1 MRPRTI
7 LLPFLLTAA
16 FLSGPFLFAYTCNK
30 DKAGPIGITV
40 EKIEKI
46 TAFDSPTDVR
56 ITLRSEAETPVRV
69 GLAVRSIDTVKIIG
83 EAKKE
88 VEVPAKGTAEVVFQ
102 VACEPG
108 TFSAH
113 YPVHVFG
120 TFEFAGRSE
129 KLQPVQVFETDFG
142 PLGVSPRIVGR
153 SDDGTEVKL
162 GEMITDAARLPVFAL
177 PEQGGLFLPNL
188 QAQRVVWNFDGGA
201 SHFLPI
207 GFSGTDETSR
217 VSFVPVVIAR
227 GGVVREAFSVHP
239 PWFGGPGTL
248 FAEYRIRLPQAKPIR
263 LTYYAAMRDL
273 SPGEPESDGITF
285 RTWVDDQAV
294 SAVHVTDKNWV
305 PVEVDLSSF
314 AGKEILLRLES
325 DPGPARDTT
334 CDNGFW
340 GDPLLFCGDKPKML
354 PAAEKGAL
362 FAENLKAIQTGK
374 SPSDKTF
381 VYDLDGGLRAAVTFG
396 NHGFLDGVI
405 GLGDAK
411 EQVQYDGLRV
421 WLEGQQL
428 GSLSSSH
435 FCGDWT
441 PIAAAPN
448 SASTATESV
457 FEQRVRSAGGELN
470 MRYAIRK
477 NGPAVQLSVECDKD
491 EAITNIEFGPTTQHA
506 NRVYFGHGYCIE
518 EPEAFQ
524 AYDGGHGL
532 STSHVGAD
540 FENGLSLLMGTTFPP
555 EHFKVDPKIKL
566 YTLSVYPGT
575 TLTLLPGTKGAIDCA
590 VRYRPI
596 YDKKAAPGTAK
607 KAGRFAFDWWGGSFA
622 DQTKIM
628 QQCIDYGITDALVIN
643 HNWQHWGYDNRL
655 PDIWPPNPRIGT
667 LEEMKETLELC
678 RKHDILY
685 GLHDNYIDFY
695 PDADDFSYGLTAFE
709 KSGLPK
715 KGWNNYGIEA
725 QAYQFLPKNIF
736 PFLKRNFDLM
746 SPNLEQTTY
755 FVDVFASINLM
766 NYWDRDGKLHSRR
779 ETLDSWNRAFDDIR
793 ERLGDDNPTISEAG
807 SDFLIGHLDGADC
820 QFLLLSPH
828 SGDFR
833 IPIKCK
839 NWSRVPWFDAV
850 NHTRLALHG
859 VGYDSR
865 YVANRGYD
873 LHGYASDDY
882 LTAEVL
888 TGHAL
893 QVGIGTPL
901 RDIVRKY
908 WLLQPLMRRLAD
920 QEIESVEFADGN
932 INRLIIKWS
941 DGTKIFVN
949 RDREDWNPTDKDDS
963 SIFMIPQYGFLED
976 RPVSG
981 VYRLEG
987 ELIELSIDRKPNG
1000 DIGDYFNPRSQTSR
1014 DYLPVLPIAEK
1025 FESLGENRFRLDMN
1039 WKVFR
1044 PLTKRKDMRDYACF
1058 LHLEEP
1064 QYAWFHKPKMIPVGS
1079 VFPTL
1084 PTSQW
1089 EKDQTVS
1096 SGEILFPKEFPS
1108 GTYNVLVGFWDASG
1122 YQSRPAVLG
1131 LTPDNSRIQIGRLT
1145 VEKQGD
1151 NVVKMSFEPTTED
1164 APELFERLLP
1174 NEKPKLEDVL
1184 LFYFN
1189 GAARYVERNNGDRE
1203 LTPLPG
1209 EREFEC
1215 LLKEGIQSVLAV
1227 DREGKTIREVPIE
1240 YDSELKQSKFT
1251 TREGEFR
1258 YILKASAGK

>member
-1 MRPRTI
+1 MRPRKI
-7 LLPFLLTAA
+7 LLPFLIAAA
-16 FLSGPFLFAYTCNK
+16 FLSGQFLFAYTCNK
-30 DKAGPIGITV
+30 DKAGPIEITV

-46 TAFDSPTDVR
+46 TAFDTPADVR
-56 ITLRSEAETPVRV
+56 ITLRSEAETPVRL
-69 GLAVRSIDTVKIIG
+69 GLTARSIDTVKIIG

-88 VEVPAKGTAEVVFQ
+88 VDVPAKGTAEAVFQ

-142 PLGVSPRIVGR
+142 PLGVAPRVVGR

-162 GEMITDAARLPVFAL
+162 GEVITDAARLPVFAL

-227 GGVVREAFSVHP
+227 GGIVREAFSVHP

-248 FAEYRIRLPQAKPIR
+248 FAEYRIRLPKAKPIR
-263 LTYYAAMRDL
+263 LSYYAAMRDL

-294 SAVHVTDKNWV
+294 HSANITDKNWV

-340 GDPLLFCGDKPKML
+340 GDPLLFCGDKPKL
-354 PAAEKGAL
+354 LLAAEKTAL
-362 FAENLKAIQTGK
+362 FAENLKAVQTGK
-374 SPSDKTF
+374 SPSDQTL

-405 GLGDAK
+405 GLGNEK

-441 PIAAAPN
+441 HNAT
-448 SASTATESV
+448 ASTATESV
-457 FEQRVRSAGGELN
+457 FEQRIRSAGGELN

-518 EPEAFQ
+518 EPDAFQ
-524 AYDGGHGL
+524 MTDGGHGL

-555 EHFKVDPKIKL
+555 EHFKVDPKINL

-590 VRYRPI
+590 IRYRPI

-607 KAGRFAFDWWGGSFA
+607 KAGRFAFDWWGGRFA
-622 DQTKIM
+622 DQTKIL

-667 LEEMKETLELC
+667 TEEIKETIELC
-678 RKHDILY
+678 KKHGILY

-695 PDADDFSYGLTAFE
+695 PDADDFSYSLTAFE

-725 QAYQFLPKNIF
+725 QSYQFLPKNIF

-779 ETLDSWNRAFDDIR
+779 ETLDCWNRAFDDIR
-793 ERLGDDNPTISEAG
+793 ERLGNDNPTISEAG

-901 RDIVRKY
+901 RDVVRKY
-908 WLLQPLMRRLAD
+908 WLLQPLMRQLAD

-932 INRLIIKWS
+932 INRLIIQWS
-941 DGTKIFVN
+941 GDTTIFVN
-949 RDREDWNPTDKDDS
+949 RGKEDWELGEDMFNAFTS
-963 SIFMIPQYGFLED
+963 GVFQEAILPQYGFQAIF
-976 RPVSG
+976 
-981 VYRLEG
+981 RLGNNCGIFSENGQIVEG
-987 ELIELSIDRKPNG
+987 FIGMVDSKAYVNLRRKVA
-1000 DIGDYFNPRSQTSR
+1000 R

-1025 FESLGENRFRLDMN
+1025 FESLGENRFRFDMN

-1044 PLTKRKDMRDYACF
+1044 PLTKRNDMRDYACF
-1058 LHLEEP
+1058 IHLEEP

-1084 PTSQW
+1084 PSSQW
-1089 EKDQTVS
+1089 EKDQTVA
-1096 SGEILFPKEFPS
+1096 SGELLFPKEFPS

-1122 YQSRPAVLG
+1122 DQSRPAVLG
-1131 LTPDNSRIQIGRLT
+1131 LTPDNSRVQIGRLT

-1174 NEKPKLEDVL
+1174 NDNVIA
-1184 LFYFN
+1184 
-1189 GAARYVERNNGDRE
+1189 GACRSIIKQVGVMEV
-1203 LTPLPG
+1203 TPLPD
-1209 EREFEC
+1209 EPAFDYYMPE
-1215 LLKEGIQSVLAV
+1215 KKVQSVLAV
-1227 DREGKTIREVPIE
+1227 DREGKILREVPIE
-1240 YDSELKQSKFT
+1240 HDSESKYSKFT

-1258 YILKASAGK
+1258 YILKANAGK